1 MNSISWFVYTVH
13 GNKNMAIQKSNL
25 FNEYLLL
32 FMRRPVLI
40 FWVLTMCTAGLSAF
54 HVFVSFSQTT
64 LGVRYWFFFQFA
76 YVQTELRVS
85 EWFARGLYA
94 SEEFSSESKPGSS
107 ESRIRTFQH
116 HTFRI
121 PTSNR
126 KQNWWCES
134 KWGKR
139 TPARCRGRDASNPRG
154 GGRSGKYA
162 SRALERRGE
171 HGAQRAGEGIGART
185 SGLSGDGSLI
195 TTNCL
200 SPLHAC

>member
-85 EWFARGLYA
+85 EWFARGLYPVR
-94 SEEFSSESKPGSS
+94 SSAQNQNLDRPSPGSELFNTTPFAS
-107 ESRIRTFQH
+107 PLLTENRTGDVKASRVNGPR
-116 HTFRI
+116 
-121 PTSNR
+121 
-126 KQNWWCES
+126 
-134 KWGKR
+134 
-139 TPARCRGRDASNPRG
+139 RGVG
-154 GGRSGKYA
+154 GGMR
-162 SRALERRGE
+162 LIPEE
-171 HGAQRAGEGIGART
+171 AGEVANMHHG
-185 SGLSGDGSLI
+185 
-195 TTNCL
+195 
-200 SPLHAC
+200 P